1 MSVSVIGAG
10 FGRTGTESMKQALE
24 MLGVGPCHHMIE
36 VLQSPDQ
43 MGIWRGIA
51 AGGPPDWDRAFAGFG
66 SAVDWPSA
74 AYWRETAAHFPDAK
88 ALLTVRDAE
97 KWYDSINNTIFE
109 IIRIKDDPAT
119 LAIGLIRDRVFGG
132 NIEDR
137 DHVIATYEKNVADV
151 KAAFG
156 PDRLLAYEL
165 GSGWDP
171 LCNFLGLPVPDEA
184 FPRVNSTAEFQRFIE
199 GMRNGELPMP

>member
-24 MLGVGPCHHMIE
+24 ILGLGPCHHMLE

-43 MGIWRGIA
+43 MGVWRGIA
-51 AGGPPDWDRAFAGFG
+51 AGSAPDWDHAFSGFG

-74 AYWRETAAHFPDAK
+74 AYWRDTAAHFSEEK
-88 ALLTVRDAE
+88 VLLTVRDAE

-109 IIRIKDDPAT
+109 IIRMEDDAT
-119 LAIGLIRDRVFGG
+119 SLAISLVRDRVFGG
-132 NIEDR
+132 DIENR
-137 DHVIATYEKNVADV
+137 DHVIEIYEKNVADV

-165 GSGWDP
+165 GSGWEP
-171 LCNFLGLPVPDEA
+171 L
-184 FPRVNSTAEFQRFIE
+184 
-199 GMRNGELPMP
+199 